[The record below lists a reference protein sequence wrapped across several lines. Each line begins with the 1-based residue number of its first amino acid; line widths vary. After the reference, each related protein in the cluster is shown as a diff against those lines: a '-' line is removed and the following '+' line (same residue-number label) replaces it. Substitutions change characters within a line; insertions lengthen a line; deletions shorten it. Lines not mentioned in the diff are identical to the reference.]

1 MLRNRVRSYFRSQED
16 LGPKVRAMVARVADF
31 EYIVTRSEKE
41 ALLLESNLLKEHRPR
56 YNVKLRD
63 DKQYLYLKVGTG
75 TRFPRVYTT
84 RRVAQ
89 DGARYFGPYTN
100 AQALRQTIKQ
110 LQRLFQFRTCTLDM
124 EKEYR
129 RPCLLFHIKRC
140 TGPCIRQVTE
150 EDYGEAIRHLILFL
164 EGKHDEVLDGLRREM
179 MDAAEALNFERA
191 AALRD
196 RIGAAEKVAEQ
207 QRITTVGRG
216 DLDAIAFAAEDG
228 EVAVQVFA
236 VRDDKIVNREEFVLQ
251 DADGASPQEVMT
263 GFVQQYYD
271 RATYV
276 PPSIL
281 LPTAVES
288 ERGGAVLAQRAPGG
302 PGAPGGAPAGAQAP
316 APAPGAAERR
326 RSHGAP
332 QAEVA
337 GRRAQDAGG
346 RARSWARPWRWP
358 IRPGASSATTSP
370 TSRARLWSP
379 RWSSSRT
386 GSPPATPT
394 AASGSRPATR
404 TTTSPPCTR

>member
-63 DKQYLYLKVGTG
+63 DKQYLYLKVATG

-179 MDAAEALNFERA
+179 MDAAEAAQLRARRRA
-191 AALRD
+191 A
-196 RIGAAEKVAEQ
+196 GSH
-207 QRITTVGRG
+207 RG
-216 DLDAIAFAAEDG
+216 PP
-228 EVAVQVFA
+228 
-236 VRDDKIVNREEFVLQ
+236 RRWPSSS
-251 DADGASPQEVMT
+251 ASPPSGGGT
-263 GFVQQYYD
+263 W
-271 RATYV
+271 TPS
-276 PPSIL
+276 PP
-281 LPTAVES
+281 PPRTA
-288 ERGGAVLAQRAPGG
+288 RWRC
-302 PGAPGGAPAGAQAP
+302 
-316 APAPGAAERR
+316 
-326 RSHGAP
+326 RSSP
-332 QAEVA
+332 C
-337 GRRAQDAGG
+337 
-346 RARSWARPWRWP
+346 
-358 IRPGASSATTSP
+358 ATTRSS
-370 TSRARLWSP
+370 TGRS
-379 RWSSSRT
+379 SSSRT
-386 GSPPATPT
+386 RTGPP
-394 AASGSRPATR
+394 RR
-404 TTTSPPCTR
+404 R